1 MSKDTILGL
10 NCSGFNS
17 SCAFVR
23 DGKVLF
29 AVEEERM
36 IRQKRTRLF
45 PKSGIQY
52 GFKKLELELEDLE
65 CIAIGWNPVVNL
77 ESYNGAHANN
87 LRFLG
92 ELFCS
97 APLNLMSLQ
106 DRESGLHSS
115 QCLTLDNGKEIK
127 IHYVN
132 HHLCHA
138 SSFYLSQFEEASIL
152 TVDAFGEK
160 QCCTFAE
167 AKNSSIE
174 QIWSQEFPHSLG
186 AFYSTMTEFLG
197 FRAQSDEWKLMGAS
211 SFGDPSRFLPKLRE
225 VFQLET
231 DGGFELDLRYF
242 NFYQFHRPRRY
253 TAKLE
258 NLLEIEPLDPG
269 LPLQNKH
276 YDLAAAAQLVFEEIY
291 LHLIS
296 SLQKKTNGQN
306 LILSGGSALNSVA
319 NGKVLQA
326 SGFSELFVPPMPDDS
341 GISVGAALYA
351 QNMILSKGS
360 RVSMNN
366 NYWGP
371 EFSSDKIEK
380 ELNNYKISHKKSGSI
395 ESDVAKLIADGKIV
409 GWFQG
414 SLEFGDRALGNRSI
428 LADPRDPEMKDKVN
442 KTIKY
447 RENFRPFAPSVLL
460 ERANEFFSDLVET
473 PYMEK
478 VLKIKDSFKEVLPA
492 VTHVDGS
499 CRLHTVEKSINPKFH
514 KLISRFEEITQV
526 PVLLNTSFNTNGE
539 AMVCSPRDAIR
550 TFYSSGLDVLA
561 IGDFI
566 IQKEASL
573 P

>member
-1 MSKDTILGL
+1 VSKDTILGL

-17 SCAFVR
+17 SSAFVR

-52 GFKKLELELEDLE
+52 GFRKLELKLEDLE
-65 CIAIGWNPVVNL
+65 CIAIGWNPAINL
-77 ESYNGAHANN
+77 ETFNGAHANN

-97 APLNLMSLQ
+97 TPLNLMSLQ
-106 DRESGLHSS
+106 DRQSGLHSS
-115 QCLTLDNGKEIK
+115 QCLTIDSGKEIK

-138 SSFYLSQFEEASIL
+138 SSFYLSPFEEASIL

-186 AFYSTMTEFLG
+186 AFYSAMTEFLG
-197 FRAQSDEWKLMGAS
+197 FRAQIDEWKLMGAS
-211 SFGDPSRFLPKLRE
+211 SFGDPSGFLPKLRE
-225 VFQLET
+225 VFHLEK

-253 TAKLE
+253 TSKLE
-258 NLLEIEPLDPG
+258 NLLEIEPLAPG
-269 LPLQNKH
+269 LPLQKEH

-296 SLQKKTNGQN
+296 SLQKKANGQN

-319 NGKVLQA
+319 NGKVLQE
-326 SGFSELFVPPMPDDS
+326 SDFSELFVPPMPDDS

-371 EFSSDKIEK
+371 EFSSEKIEK
-380 ELNNYKISHKKSGSI
+380 ELHNYKISHKKTDSV
-395 ESDVAKLIADGKIV
+395 ESDVARLIADGKIV

-428 LADPRDPEMKDKVN
+428 LADPRDPGMKDKVN

-447 RENFRPFAPSVLL
+447 RENFRPFAPSVLS
-460 ERANEFFSDLVET
+460 ERASEFFTDLVET

-478 VLKIKDSFKEVLPA
+478 VLKIKDSLKEVLPA

-514 KLISRFEEITQV
+514 KLISCFEEITQV

-539 AMVCSPRDAIR
+539 AMVCTPRDAIR

-566 IQKEASL
+566 IHKDAPIS
-573 P
+573 